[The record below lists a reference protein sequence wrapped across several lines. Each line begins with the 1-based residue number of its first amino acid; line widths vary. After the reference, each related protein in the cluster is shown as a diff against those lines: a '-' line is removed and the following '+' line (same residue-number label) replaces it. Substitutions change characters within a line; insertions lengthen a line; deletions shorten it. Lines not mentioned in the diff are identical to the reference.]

1 MHVAVVM
8 GTRPE
13 AIKLAPVIHELG
25 RQNVQTSVIST
36 GQHREMLDQILEEFD
51 VEPDVELSTMNT
63 AQKLS
68 DLTAVVVDGLG
79 RALRRLEPDY
89 VLVQGDTTTALCGA
103 LCGFYE
109 RVPVGHVE
117 AGLRTGNLASP
128 FPEEANRKAVTAF
141 ATDHF
146 CPTAASRANLLRE
159 GVAPQA
165 VSVTG
170 NTVIDS
176 LLWAIEQGRHR
187 PATFP
192 TLRPRRILLTLHRR
206 ENHGVVMAGICQAI
220 TEIVETRDVE
230 VIFPLHK
237 SPAVREVVVPLLHG
251 VDGVILS
258 EPLGYLDLAQTL
270 ASCDLVLTDSGGLQ
284 EEAPALGKPVLVLR
298 DTTERPEA
306 IEAGVARLIGTS
318 ADSIRRETLRLL
330 DDERAYGAMARV
342 ANPFGDGHASER
354 IVARIAAALPLA
366 VAYNADTLAART
378 RLTSAPNEPSP
389 APDQSNPLT
398 RRAAAL
404 PPARPFRSQ
413 RFSRK

>member
-13 AIKLAPVIHELG
+13 AIKLAPVVHELA
-25 RQNVQTSVIST
+25 RQNVHTSVIST
-36 GQHREMLDQILEEFD
+36 GQHREMLDQIFEEFGI
-51 VEPDVELSTMNT
+51 EPDVELSTMNT
-63 AQKLS
+63 AQELS
-68 DLTAVVVDGLG
+68 DLSALVIDRLG
-79 RALRRLEPDY
+79 RALRSLEPDY

-109 RVPVGHVE
+109 RMPVGHVE
-117 AGLRTGNLASP
+117 AGLRTGDLASP
-128 FPEEANRKAVTAF
+128 FPEEANRKVVTVLA
-141 ATDHF
+141 ADHF
-146 CPTAASRANLLRE
+146 CPTATSRANLLRE
-159 GVAPQA
+159 GVAPHS

-176 LLWAIEQGRHR
+176 LLWAVEQARHR
-187 PATFP
+187 PAVFP

-206 ENHGVVMAGICQAI
+206 ENHGPVMAGICQAI
-220 TEIVETRDVE
+220 IDIVKTRDVE

-251 VDGVILS
+251 VDGVMLS

-284 EEAPALGKPVLVLR
+284 EEAPSLGKPVLVLR

-306 IEAGVARLIGTS
+306 IKAGVAMLIGTTPER
-318 ADSIRRETLRLL
+318 IRRETLLLL
-330 DDERAYGAMARV
+330 DDDLAYSAMARV

-354 IVARIAAALPLA
+354 IVAQIAAAHPIA
-366 VAYNADTLAART
+366 V
-378 RLTSAPNEPSP
+378 E
-389 APDQSNPLT
+389 
-398 RRAAAL
+398 
-404 PPARPFRSQ
+404 
-413 RFSRK
+413 